1 MKESIKIIIA
11 YILISLIWS
20 STWLVIK
27 AGLESLTP
35 MFSVG
40 VRFLVASVLILLLV
54 KYRGIKIQTDKL
66 AMKLYILMG
75 FFSFG
80 IPFGLVYWAEQF
92 VPSGLTAVL
101 FAVYPFFILLFSY
114 FALRGESIGYYK
126 VLGIFLGFSGI
137 VIIFSDSFGS
147 DITSY
152 LIGMFAVVISSG
164 MQAAIA
170 VLIKKRGH
178 HLNPL
183 SMNLFPMMIAGIFLL
198 IFSFITEDINE
209 LKFDVKAILSVL
221 YLAVFGSVIAF
232 TTYYW
237 LLKRMNVVI
246 LSLVAFITPVLALF
260 LGWIVYDEQLSA
272 RHFWGSLLVLTGI
285 LWANLG
291 NTTWLK
297 NKRKLQTKT

>member
-1 MKESIKIIIA
+1 LKESIKIILA
-11 YILISLIWS
+11 YILISLIWG

-35 MFSVG
+35 MFALG
-40 VRFLVASVLILLLV
+40 IRFILASIFIILLV
-54 KYRGIKIQTDKL
+54 KHRRIKIQTDKVSIR
-66 AMKLYILMG
+66 LYILMG
-75 FFSFG
+75 FFSLA
-80 IPFGLVYWAEQF
+80 IPFALVYWAEQF

-101 FAVYPFFILLFSY
+101 FAVNPFFILLFSY
-114 FALRGESIGYYK
+114 FALSGESIGYYK

-147 DITSY
+147 DLTSY

-178 HLNPL
+178 YLNPL
-183 SMNLFPMMIAGIFLL
+183 SMNLFPMMIAGIFLM
-198 IFSFITEDINE
+198 IFSFITEDLNE
-209 LKFDVKAILSVL
+209 LKFDEKALFSVL

-232 TTYYW
+232 TSYYW

-246 LSLVAFITPVLALF
+246 LSLVAFITPVIALF
-260 LGWIVYDEQLSA
+260 LGWIIYDEQLSA
-272 RHFWGSLLVLTGI
+272 RHFWGSLLVLTGL

-291 NTTWLK
+291 NTAWLK
-297 NKRKLQTKT
+297 NKRKLQIKT